1 MSHNI
6 VIDVPK
12 DIIIGLLRTW
22 LSMRDVARL
31 DTAML
36 NRADREFWLQMIDGE
51 LITTATVNVRE
62 KEMLKLQWM
71 NLRNVRSNKLAF
83 RGVKFRDSL
92 PSEKLDS
99 FSNTLSEGLKSLRFK
114 DRANMA
120 TPLMMKFITHTTK
133 LEELMIQA
141 RPAITGTELRQIG
154 DSCSRLKTFTL
165 MDIPLISDIDFGYFA
180 SKCANIAELHFE
192 NVVFPVKSMQHIL
205 SHMKLLTKFV
215 LKSCVLHDPE
225 CAMDDEGEVSM
236 VHTRLIFFDCSQTK
250 LLGPVLLPYIVQRC
264 PFIERLNL
272 SFCSLAEDHLRVVG
286 RYCGRV
292 RSIFVPGNDLRDEIL
307 TSIISKCPLTD
318 TIVLGFSPHLSD
330 NICIAMAKYLPNLK
344 TFALWANQRAFTEE
358 SMRIFVNG
366 CKKLDKIALTHTTIE
381 DNVMSVLVKS
391 CKITRMEI
399 NGCQLLTSSWMP
411 ILSQNCA
418 ETLTHFVAELVR
430 LSDEACFELA
440 KCTKLEYLNLSHNV
454 MLTNEGLKRVVDSC
468 SRLSVLKLKDCAW
481 VTDDTLTMLA
491 NDAHYLRELDI
502 TRNVNVTAAGVLY
515 MMENSKRL
523 HRLHAASCF
532 KADPAIL
539 NAIQKRATHRRAHCS
554 L

>member
-1 MSHNI
+1 
-6 VIDVPK
+6 
-12 DIIIGLLRTW
+12 
-22 LSMRDVARL
+22 MRDVARL
-31 DTAML
+31 DTAMV
-36 NRADREFWLQMIDGE
+36 NKTDRELWLQMIEGE
-51 LITTATVNVRE
+51 MITTATVNVRE

-71 NLRNVRSNKLAF
+71 NLRNVRASKLAF
-83 RGVKFRDSL
+83 RGVKFRDTL
-92 PSEKLDS
+92 PTERLDF
-99 FSNTLSEGLKSLRFK
+99 FSKALSEGLRSLRFK
-114 DRANMA
+114 DRASMA
-120 TPLMMKFITHTTK
+120 TPLIMNFITHTTK
-133 LEELMIQA
+133 LEELLIRA

-154 DSCSRLKTFTL
+154 DSCPRLKTFTL

-180 SKCANIAELHFE
+180 SKCTNITELHFE
-192 NVVFPVKSMQHIL
+192 NVLFPNNSMQHIL
-205 SHMKLLTKFV
+205 SYMKSLTKFV
-215 LKSCVLHDPE
+215 LKSSVLSDPDA
-225 CAMDDEGEVSM
+225 CMDDEGEVCI
-236 VHTRLIFFDCSQTK
+236 VHARLIFFDCSQTK
-250 LLGPVLLPYIVQRC
+250 QMGNVLLPYIIQRC

-286 RYCGRV
+286 RYCSRV

-307 TSIISKCPLTD
+307 TSIISRCPLTD
-318 TIVLGFSPHLSD
+318 TIVLGFSPHLSED
-330 NICIAMAKYLPNLK
+330 ICIAMAKYLPNLK

-358 SMRIFVNG
+358 SMRVFVNG

-430 LSDEACFELA
+430 LSDDACFELA
-440 KCTKLEYLNLSHNV
+440 KCIKLEYLNLSHNV
-454 MLTNEGLKRVVDSC
+454 LLTNEGLKRVVDSC

-481 VTDDTLTMLA
+481 VTDDTLIMLA

-523 HRLHAASCF
+523 HRLHAANCF
-532 KADPAIL
+532 KTDPATL
-539 NAIQKRATHRRAHCS
+539 ETIQKKATHRRAHCS